1 MPSYILDVFHEKL
14 MPVMYGVI
22 LTAWSIGGIFGP
34 QVAAFIR
41 DFYARSP
48 KLIVPT
54 TYLTG
59 IILLSI
65 GFLITLFLSNKPIIS
80 KKIK

>member
-1 MPSYILDVFHEKL
+1 MPSFILDVFREKL

-22 LTAWSIGGIFGP
+22 LTAWSIGGIVGP

-41 DFYARSP
+41 DFYSKSP
-48 KLIVPT
+48 HLIGPT
-54 TYLTG
+54 TYVIG

-65 GFLITLFLSNKPIIS
+65 GFLITLFLSNKPILS
-80 KKIK
+80 KKTN